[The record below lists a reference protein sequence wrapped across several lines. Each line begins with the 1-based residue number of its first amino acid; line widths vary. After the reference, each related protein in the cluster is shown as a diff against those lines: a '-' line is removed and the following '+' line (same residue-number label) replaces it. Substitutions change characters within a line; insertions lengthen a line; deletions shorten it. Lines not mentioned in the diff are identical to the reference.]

1 MVAEFCC
8 SLKPGLSGPRRMLL
22 SPRQACCPKT
32 QCTAG
37 GLWRALLP
45 PFGEH
50 TFIQKKNTD
59 RVSMCQR
66 RNSKSQLGFPTWKE
80 EGRVG
85 QQRCLQTSSGPVWKS
100 KACSESRARE
110 GHKEAHLNPVQEDFQ
125 LLLLHCPQNGLHSIV
140 MSSLSLERF
149 KLKLNSSF

>member
-37 GLWRALLP
+37 RLWRALLP

-100 KACSESRARE
+100 KACSESQARE
-110 GHKEAHLNPVQEDFQ
+110 GHKEAHLKPSPGGFPAAPAALSSKWAAFNSDELPVLRKVQTKAE
-125 LLLLHCPQNGLHSIV
+125 
-140 MSSLSLERF
+140 
-149 KLKLNSSF
+149 